1 MYKEGLQ
8 MGDNSYILSDEEG
21 ELTVI
26 NGTCTSQEMQEYIKL
41 QNKYEEKTNEKI
53 KLHRELI
60 KINKKEKDA
69 KLANLVITFSLFIIE
84 GALIVLG
91 FASLPLIEAI
101 KVFGIPVVAA
111 LIGVFII
118 KPIKYGTKKKR
129 IQQKAESNL
138 RLEMIY
144 DEIKEIEKEKRK
156 YKEKIEN
163 VSYLLEDETIPVI
176 TVENKKV
183 NVKMRVLRIDQS
195 R

>member
-195 R
+195 G